1 MNKVLIFGHKK
12 PDTDSVVA
20 AISLSY
26 LKNKLGINCEP
37 RVLGEINSETKFILD
52 YFNIKQPKY
61 LNDVKLQVKDVNY
74 LKGNLVDEKESVY
87 NCFNYMTDKKIS
99 TLPIVDK
106 YGKYYGA
113 VSMKDIARDSV
124 NGDWENLHTSFQNI
138 IETLKGNAIAKFDE
152 EIDGNILIAS
162 YRSTT
167 FIEHV
172 DLTPE
177 TILIVGDRHSI
188 IEYAIEKN
196 VKMIILTGNSQI
208 KEEHLKLAKE
218 KKINI
223 ISTKYN
229 TFNVARKI
237 GLCNYITKIDIDK
250 NVTYVEENE
259 ELNDF
264 IDLANRT
271 KYSNYPVINKDGK
284 CLGIIRLADTSEKNR
299 KKVILVDHNE
309 TEQSVDG
316 LQDANIMEIIDH
328 HKIGTL
334 GTTMPINFRN
344 MPVGSTNTIIYNLYK
359 ENNVEIP
366 KDIAGIMMSAI
377 ISDTLLFKSP
387 TTTELDIDVVKRLSE
402 IAQVDYKKFA
412 MDMFKAGSMIK
423 NKSPEEIL
431 YADFKNF
438 TIENHRI
445 GIGQLSTVSPDDVLN
460 RKQDYIDLLNRI
472 EKDNNY
478 DLITLFVTDI
488 INDCSY
494 CFFNNKGQSILENS
508 FDIEFYQ
515 GIKMKGI
522 LSRKKQIIPA
532 IMNTLDKKN

>member
-26 LKNKLGINCEP
+26 LKNKLGMSCEP

-52 YFNIKQPKY
+52 YFNIKHPKY
-61 LNDVKLQVKDVNY
+61 LNDVKLEVKDVNY
-74 LKGNLVDEKESVY
+74 LKNNFVSEYESVY
-87 NCFNYMTDKKIS
+87 KCFNYMTDKKIS
-99 TLPIVDK
+99 TLPIIDNN
-106 YGKYYGA
+106 GKYCGA
-113 VSMKDIARDSV
+113 VSMKDIAKDSV
-124 NGDWENLHTSFQNI
+124 NGDWEILNTSYKNI
-138 IETLKGNAIAKFDE
+138 IDTLNGKEIAKYDE
-152 EIDGNILIAS
+152 KITGNILIAS

-167 FIEHV
+167 FIENV
-172 DLTPE
+172 DLKPD

-196 VKMIILTGNSQI
+196 VKMIILTGGSQI
-208 KEEHLKLAKE
+208 KEEHLKIAKE
-218 KKINI
+218 KHINI
-223 ISTKYN
+223 ISTNYN

-250 NVTYVEENE
+250 NVTYVNE
-259 ELNDF
+259 TTDLNDF

-271 KYSNYPVINKDGK
+271 KYSNFPVINKDGK
-284 CLGIIRLADTSEKNR
+284 CLGIIRLADTAERN
-299 KKVILVDHNE
+299 KKQVILVDHNE
-309 TEQSVDG
+309 AEQSVDG
-316 LQDANIMEIIDH
+316 LHDANIVEIIDH

-344 MPVGSTNTIIYNLYK
+344 MPVGSTNTIIYNLFK

-366 KDIAGIMMSAI
+366 SDIAGIMMSAI

-387 TTTELDIDVVKRLSE
+387 TTTEIDKDIVRRLSE
-402 IAQVDYKKFA
+402 IAQLDYKKFA

-438 TIENHRI
+438 NIDGARI
-445 GIGQLSTVSPDDVLN
+445 GIGQLSTVSPDDVIN

-472 EKDNNY
+472 GKENDYK
-478 DLITLFVTDI
+478 LIALFVTDI
-488 INDCSY
+488 INNCSY
-494 CFFNNKGQSILENS
+494 CFFNDKGKLILENS
-508 FDIEFYQ
+508 FDKDFYQ
-515 GIKMKGI
+515 GIKMDGI

-532 IMNTLDKKN
+532 IMNTLEKK

>member
-26 LKNKLGINCEP
+26 LKNKLGMSCEP

-52 YFNIKQPKY
+52 YFNIKHPKY
-61 LNDVKLQVKDVNY
+61 LNDVKLEVKDVNY
-74 LKGNLVDEKESVY
+74 LKNNFVSEYESVY
-87 NCFNYMTDKKIS
+87 KCFNYMTGKKIS
-99 TLPIVDK
+99 TLPIIDNN
-106 YGKYYGA
+106 GKYCGA
-113 VSMKDIARDSV
+113 VSMKDIAKDSV
-124 NGDWENLHTSFQNI
+124 NGNWEILNTSYKNI
-138 IETLKGNAIAKFDE
+138 IDTLNGKEIAKYDE
-152 EIDGNILIAS
+152 EITGNILIAS

-167 FIEHV
+167 FIENV
-172 DLTPE
+172 DLTPD

-196 VKMIILTGNSQI
+196 VKMIILTGGSQI
-208 KEEHLKLAKE
+208 KEEHLKIAKE
-218 KKINI
+218 KHINI
-223 ISTKYN
+223 ISTNYN

-250 NVTYVEENE
+250 NVTYVNE
-259 ELNDF
+259 TTDLNDF

-271 KYSNYPVINKDGK
+271 KYSNFPVINKDGK
-284 CLGIIRLADTSEKNR
+284 CLGIIRLADTAEKN
-299 KKVILVDHNE
+299 KKQVILVDHNE
-309 TEQSVDG
+309 AEQSVDG
-316 LQDANIMEIIDH
+316 LHDANIVEIIDH

-344 MPVGSTNTIIYNLYK
+344 MPVGSTNTIIYNLFK

-366 KDIAGIMMSAI
+366 SDIAGIMMSAI

-387 TTTELDIDVVKRLSE
+387 TTTEIDKDIVRRLSE
-402 IAQVDYKKFA
+402 IAQLDYKKFA

-438 TIENHRI
+438 NIDGARI
-445 GIGQLSTVSPDDVLN
+445 GIGQLSTVSPDDVIN

-472 EKDNNY
+472 GKENDYK
-478 DLITLFVTDI
+478 LIALFVTDI
-488 INDCSY
+488 INNCSY
-494 CFFNNKGQSILENS
+494 CFFNDKGKLILENS
-508 FDIEFYQ
+508 FDKDFYQ
-515 GIKMKGI
+515 GIKMDGI

-532 IMNTLDKKN
+532 IMNTLEKK

>member
-26 LKNKLGINCEP
+26 LKNKLGMSCEP

-52 YFNIKQPKY
+52 YFNIKHPKY
-61 LNDVKLQVKDVNY
+61 LNDVKLEVKDVNY
-74 LKGNLVDEKESVY
+74 LKNNFVSEYESVY
-87 NCFNYMTDKKIS
+87 KCFNYMTDKKIS
-99 TLPIVDK
+99 TLPIIDNN
-106 YGKYYGA
+106 GKYCGA
-113 VSMKDIARDSV
+113 VSMKDIAKDSV
-124 NGDWENLHTSFQNI
+124 NGDWEILNTSYKNI
-138 IETLKGNAIAKFDE
+138 IDTLNGKEIAKYDE
-152 EIDGNILIAS
+152 KITGNILIAS

-167 FIEHV
+167 FIENV
-172 DLTPE
+172 DLTPD

-196 VKMIILTGNSQI
+196 VKMIILTGGSQI
-208 KEEHLKLAKE
+208 KEEHLKIAKE
-218 KKINI
+218 KHINI
-223 ISTKYN
+223 ISTNYN

-250 NVTYVEENE
+250 NVTYVNE
-259 ELNDF
+259 TTDLNDF

-271 KYSNYPVINKDGK
+271 KYSNFPVINKDGK
-284 CLGIIRLADTSEKNR
+284 CLGIIRLADTAERN
-299 KKVILVDHNE
+299 KKQVILVDHNE
-309 TEQSVDG
+309 AEQSVDG
-316 LQDANIMEIIDH
+316 LHDANIVEIIDH

-344 MPVGSTNTIIYNLYK
+344 MPVGSTNTIIYNLFK

-366 KDIAGIMMSAI
+366 SDIAGIMMSAI

-387 TTTELDIDVVKRLSE
+387 TTTEIDKDIVRRLSE
-402 IAQVDYKKFA
+402 IAQLDYKKFA

-438 TIENHRI
+438 NIDGARI
-445 GIGQLSTVSPDDVLN
+445 GIGQLSTVSPDDVIN

-472 EKDNNY
+472 GKENDYK
-478 DLITLFVTDI
+478 LIALFVTDI
-488 INDCSY
+488 INNCSY
-494 CFFNNKGQSILENS
+494 CFFNDKGKLILENS
-508 FDIEFYQ
+508 FDKDFYQ
-515 GIKMKGI
+515 GIKMDGI

-532 IMNTLDKKN
+532 IMNTLEKK

>member
-26 LKNKLGINCEP
+26 LKNKLGMSCEP

-52 YFNIKQPKY
+52 YFNIKHPKY
-61 LNDVKLQVKDVNY
+61 LNDVKLEVKDVNY
-74 LKGNLVDEKESVY
+74 LKNNFVSEYESVY
-87 NCFNYMTDKKIS
+87 KCFNYMTDKKIS
-99 TLPIVDK
+99 TLPIIDNN
-106 YGKYYGA
+106 GKYCGA
-113 VSMKDIARDSV
+113 VSMKDIAKDSV
-124 NGDWENLHTSFQNI
+124 NGDWEILNTSYKNI
-138 IETLKGNAIAKFDE
+138 IDTLNGKEIAKYDE
-152 EIDGNILIAS
+152 EITGNILIAS

-167 FIEHV
+167 FIENV
-172 DLTPE
+172 DLTPD

-196 VKMIILTGNSQI
+196 VKMIILTGGSQI
-208 KEEHLKLAKE
+208 KEEHLKIAKE
-218 KKINI
+218 KHINI
-223 ISTKYN
+223 ISTNYN

-250 NVTYVEENE
+250 NVTYVNE
-259 ELNDF
+259 TTDLNDF

-271 KYSNYPVINKDGK
+271 KYSNFPVINKDGK
-284 CLGIIRLADTSEKNR
+284 CLGIIRLADTAERN
-299 KKVILVDHNE
+299 KKQVILVDHNE
-309 TEQSVDG
+309 AEQSVDG
-316 LQDANIMEIIDH
+316 LHDANIVEIIDH

-344 MPVGSTNTIIYNLYK
+344 MPVGSTNTIIYNLFK

-366 KDIAGIMMSAI
+366 SDIAGIMMSAI

-387 TTTELDIDVVKRLSE
+387 TTTDIDKDIVRRLSE
-402 IAQVDYKKFA
+402 IAQLDYKKFA

-438 TIENHRI
+438 NIDGARI
-445 GIGQLSTVSPDDVLN
+445 GIGQLSTVSPDDVIN

-472 EKDNNY
+472 GKENDYK
-478 DLITLFVTDI
+478 LIALFVTDI
-488 INDCSY
+488 INNCSY
-494 CFFNNKGQSILENS
+494 CFFNDKGKLVLENS
-508 FDIEFYQ
+508 FDKDFYQ
-515 GIKMKGI
+515 GIKMDGI

-532 IMNTLDKKN
+532 IMNTLEKK

>member
-26 LKNKLGINCEP
+26 LKNKLGMNCEP

-52 YFNIKQPKY
+52 YFNIKHPKY
-61 LNDVKLQVKDVNY
+61 LNDVKLEVKDVNY
-74 LKGNLVDEKESVY
+74 LKNNFVSEYESVY
-87 NCFNYMTDKKIS
+87 KCFNYMTDKKIS
-99 TLPIVDK
+99 TLPIIDNN
-106 YGKYYGA
+106 GKYCGA
-113 VSMKDIARDSV
+113 VSMKDIAKDSV
-124 NGDWENLHTSFQNI
+124 NGNWEILNTSYKNI
-138 IETLKGNAIAKFDE
+138 IDTLNGKEIAKYDE
-152 EIDGNILIAS
+152 EITGNILIAS

-167 FIEHV
+167 FIENV
-172 DLTPE
+172 DLTPD

-196 VKMIILTGNSQI
+196 VKMIILTGGSQI
-208 KEEHLKLAKE
+208 KEEHLKIAKE
-218 KKINI
+218 KRINI
-223 ISTKYN
+223 ISTNYN

-250 NVTYVEENE
+250 NVTYVNE
-259 ELNDF
+259 TTDLNDF

-271 KYSNYPVINKDGK
+271 KYSNFPVLNKDGK
-284 CLGIIRLADTSEKNR
+284 CLGIIRLADTAERN
-299 KKVILVDHNE
+299 KKQVILVDHNE
-309 TEQSVDG
+309 AEQSVDG
-316 LQDANIMEIIDH
+316 LHDANIVEIIDH

-344 MPVGSTNTIIYNLYK
+344 MPVGSTNTIIYNLFK

-366 KDIAGIMMSAI
+366 SDIAGIMMSAI

-387 TTTELDIDVVKRLSE
+387 TTTEIDKDIVRRLSE
-402 IAQVDYKKFA
+402 IAQLDYKKFA

-438 TIENHRI
+438 NIDGARI
-445 GIGQLSTVSPDDVLN
+445 GIGQLSTVSPDDVIN

-472 EKDNNY
+472 GKENDYK
-478 DLITLFVTDI
+478 LIALFVTDI
-488 INDCSY
+488 INNCSY
-494 CFFNNKGQSILENS
+494 CFFNDKGKLILENS
-508 FDIEFYQ
+508 FDKDFYQ
-515 GIKMKGI
+515 GIKMDGI

-532 IMNTLDKKN
+532 IMNTLEKK

>member
-26 LKNKLGINCEP
+26 LKNKLGMSCEP

-52 YFNIKQPKY
+52 YFNIKHPKY
-61 LNDVKLQVKDVNY
+61 LNDVKLEVKDVNY
-74 LKGNLVDEKESVY
+74 LKNNFVSEYESVY
-87 NCFNYMTDKKIS
+87 KCFNYMTDKKIS
-99 TLPIVDK
+99 TLPIIDNN
-106 YGKYYGA
+106 GKYCGA
-113 VSMKDIARDSV
+113 VSMKDIAKDSV
-124 NGDWENLHTSFQNI
+124 NGDWEILNTSYKNI
-138 IETLKGNAIAKFDE
+138 IDTLNGKEIAKYDE
-152 EIDGNILIAS
+152 EITGNILIAS

-167 FIEHV
+167 FIENV
-172 DLTPE
+172 DLTPD

-196 VKMIILTGNSQI
+196 VKMIILTGGSQI
-208 KEEHLKLAKE
+208 KEEHLKIAKE
-218 KKINI
+218 KHINI
-223 ISTKYN
+223 ISTNYN

-250 NVTYVEENE
+250 NVTYVNE
-259 ELNDF
+259 TTDLNDF

-271 KYSNYPVINKDGK
+271 KYSNFPVINKDGK
-284 CLGIIRLADTSEKNR
+284 CLGIIRLADTAERN
-299 KKVILVDHNE
+299 KKQVILVDHNE
-309 TEQSVDG
+309 AEQSVDG
-316 LQDANIMEIIDH
+316 LHDANIVEIIDH

-344 MPVGSTNTIIYNLYK
+344 MPVGSTNTIIYNLFK

-366 KDIAGIMMSAI
+366 SDIAGIMMSAI

-387 TTTELDIDVVKRLSE
+387 TTTEIDKDIVRRLSE
-402 IAQVDYKKFA
+402 IAQLDYKKFA

-438 TIENHRI
+438 NIDGARI
-445 GIGQLSTVSPDDVLN
+445 GIGQLSTVSPDDVIN

-472 EKDNNY
+472 GKENDYK
-478 DLITLFVTDI
+478 LIALFVTDI
-488 INDCSY
+488 INNCSY
-494 CFFNNKGQSILENS
+494 CFFNDKGKFILENS
-508 FDIEFYQ
+508 FDKDFYQ
-515 GIKMKGI
+515 GIKMDGI

-532 IMNTLDKKN
+532 IMNTLEKK

>member
-26 LKNKLGINCEP
+26 LKNKLGMSCEP

-52 YFNIKQPKY
+52 YFNIKHPKY
-61 LNDVKLQVKDVNY
+61 LNDVKLEVKDVNY
-74 LKGNLVDEKESVY
+74 LKNNFVSEYESVY
-87 NCFNYMTDKKIS
+87 KCFNYMTDKKIS
-99 TLPIVDK
+99 TLPIIDNN
-106 YGKYYGA
+106 GKYCGA
-113 VSMKDIARDSV
+113 VSMKDIAKDSV
-124 NGDWENLHTSFQNI
+124 NGDWEILNTSYKNI
-138 IETLKGNAIAKFDE
+138 IDTLNGKEIAKYDE
-152 EIDGNILIAS
+152 EITGNILIAS

-167 FIEHV
+167 FIENV
-172 DLTPE
+172 DLTPD

-196 VKMIILTGNSQI
+196 VKMIILTGGSQI
-208 KEEHLKLAKE
+208 KEEHLKIAKE
-218 KKINI
+218 KHINI
-223 ISTKYN
+223 ISTNYN

-250 NVTYVEENE
+250 NVTYVNE
-259 ELNDF
+259 TTDLNDF

-271 KYSNYPVINKDGK
+271 KYSNFPVINKDGK
-284 CLGIIRLADTSEKNR
+284 CLGIIRLADTAEKN
-299 KKVILVDHNE
+299 KKQVILVDHNE
-309 TEQSVDG
+309 AEQSVDG
-316 LQDANIMEIIDH
+316 LHDANIVEIIDH

-344 MPVGSTNTIIYNLYK
+344 MPVGSTNTIIYNLFK

-366 KDIAGIMMSAI
+366 SDIAGIMMSAI

-387 TTTELDIDVVKRLSE
+387 TTTEIDKDIVRRLSE
-402 IAQVDYKKFA
+402 IAQLDYKKFA

-438 TIENHRI
+438 NIDGARI
-445 GIGQLSTVSPDDVLN
+445 GIGQLSTVSPDDVIN

-472 EKDNNY
+472 GKENDYK
-478 DLITLFVTDI
+478 LIALFVTDI
-488 INDCSY
+488 INNCSY
-494 CFFNNKGQSILENS
+494 CFFNDKGKLILENS
-508 FDIEFYQ
+508 FDKDFYQ
-515 GIKMKGI
+515 GIKMDGI

-532 IMNTLDKKN
+532 IMNTLEKK

>member
-26 LKNKLGINCEP
+26 LKNKLGMNCEP

-52 YFNIKQPKY
+52 YFNIKHPKY
-61 LNDVKLQVKDVNY
+61 LNDVKLEVKDVNY
-74 LKGNLVDEKESVY
+74 LKNNFVSEYESVY
-87 NCFNYMTDKKIS
+87 KCFNYMTDKKIS
-99 TLPIVDK
+99 TLPIIDNN
-106 YGKYYGA
+106 GKYCGA
-113 VSMKDIARDSV
+113 VSMKDIAKDSV
-124 NGDWENLHTSFQNI
+124 NGNWEILNTSYKNI
-138 IETLKGNAIAKFDE
+138 IDTLNGKEIAKYDK
-152 EIDGNILIAS
+152 EITGNILIAS

-167 FIEHV
+167 FIENV
-172 DLTPE
+172 DLTPD

-196 VKMIILTGNSQI
+196 VKMIILTGGSQI
-208 KEEHLKLAKE
+208 KEEHLKIAKE
-218 KKINI
+218 KHINI
-223 ISTKYN
+223 ISTNYN

-250 NVTYVEENE
+250 NVTYVNE
-259 ELNDF
+259 TTDLNDF

-271 KYSNYPVINKDGK
+271 KYSNFPVINKDGK
-284 CLGIIRLADTSEKNR
+284 CLGIIRLADTAERN
-299 KKVILVDHNE
+299 KKQVILVDHNE
-309 TEQSVDG
+309 AEQSVDG
-316 LQDANIMEIIDH
+316 LHDANIVEIIDH

-344 MPVGSTNTIIYNLYK
+344 MPVGSTNTIIYNLFK

-366 KDIAGIMMSAI
+366 SDIAGIMMSAI

-387 TTTELDIDVVKRLSE
+387 TTTEIDKDIVRRLSE
-402 IAQVDYKKFA
+402 IAQLDYKKFA

-438 TIENHRI
+438 NIDGARI
-445 GIGQLSTVSPDDVLN
+445 GIGQLSTVSPDDVIN

-472 EKDNNY
+472 GKENDYK
-478 DLITLFVTDI
+478 LIALFVTDI
-488 INDCSY
+488 IHNCSY
-494 CFFNNKGQSILENS
+494 CFFNDKGKIILENS
-508 FDIEFYQ
+508 FDKDFYQ
-515 GIKMKGI
+515 GIKMDGI

-532 IMNTLDKKN
+532 IMNTLEKK

>member
-26 LKNKLGINCEP
+26 LKNKLGMSCEP

-52 YFNIKQPKY
+52 YFNIKHPKY
-61 LNDVKLQVKDVNY
+61 LNDVKLEVKDVNY
-74 LKGNLVDEKESVY
+74 LKNNFVSEYESVY
-87 NCFNYMTDKKIS
+87 KCFNYMTDKKIS
-99 TLPIVDK
+99 TLPIIDDN
-106 YGKYYGA
+106 GKYCGA
-113 VSMKDIARDSV
+113 VSMKDIAKDSV
-124 NGDWENLHTSFQNI
+124 NGDWEILNTSYKNI
-138 IETLKGNAIAKFDE
+138 IDTLNGKEIAKYDE
-152 EIDGNILIAS
+152 EITGNILIAS

-167 FIEHV
+167 FIENV
-172 DLTPE
+172 DLTPD

-196 VKMIILTGNSQI
+196 VKMIILTGGSQI
-208 KEEHLKLAKE
+208 KEEHLKIAKE
-218 KKINI
+218 KHINI
-223 ISTKYN
+223 ISTNYN

-250 NVTYVEENE
+250 NVTYVNE
-259 ELNDF
+259 TTDLNDF

-271 KYSNYPVINKDGK
+271 KYSNFPVINKDGK
-284 CLGIIRLADTSEKNR
+284 CLGIIRLADTAERN
-299 KKVILVDHNE
+299 KKQVILVDHNE
-309 TEQSVDG
+309 AEQSVDG
-316 LQDANIMEIIDH
+316 LHDANIVEIIDH

-344 MPVGSTNTIIYNLYK
+344 MPVGSTNTIIYNLFK

-366 KDIAGIMMSAI
+366 SDIAGIMMSAI

-387 TTTELDIDVVKRLSE
+387 TTTEIDKDIVRRLSE
-402 IAQVDYKKFA
+402 IAQLDYKKFA

-438 TIENHRI
+438 NIDGARI
-445 GIGQLSTVSPDDVLN
+445 GIGQLSTVSPDDVIN

-472 EKDNNY
+472 GKENDYK
-478 DLITLFVTDI
+478 LIALFVTDI
-488 INDCSY
+488 INNCSY
-494 CFFNNKGQSILENS
+494 CFFNDKGKLVLENS
-508 FDIEFYQ
+508 FDKDFYQ
-515 GIKMKGI
+515 GIKMDGI

-532 IMNTLDKKN
+532 IMNTLEKK

>member
-26 LKNKLGINCEP
+26 LKNKLGMNCEP

-52 YFNIKQPKY
+52 YFNIKHPKY
-61 LNDVKLQVKDVNY
+61 LNDVKLEVKDVNY
-74 LKGNLVDEKESVY
+74 LKNNFVSEYESVY
-87 NCFNYMTDKKIS
+87 KCFNYMTDKKIS
-99 TLPIVDK
+99 TLPIIDNN
-106 YGKYYGA
+106 GKYCGA
-113 VSMKDIARDSV
+113 VSMKDIAKDSV
-124 NGDWENLHTSFQNI
+124 NGDWEILNTSYKNI
-138 IETLKGNAIAKFDE
+138 IDTLNGREIAKYDE
-152 EIDGNILIAS
+152 EITGNILIAS
-162 YRSTT
+162 YRITT
-167 FIEHV
+167 FIENV
-172 DLTPE
+172 DLTPD

-196 VKMIILTGNSQI
+196 VKMIILTGGSQI
-208 KEEHLKLAKE
+208 KEEHLKIAKE
-218 KKINI
+218 KRINI
-223 ISTKYN
+223 ISTNYN

-250 NVTYVEENE
+250 NVTYVNE
-259 ELNDF
+259 TTDLNDF

-271 KYSNYPVINKDGK
+271 KYSNFPVINKDGK
-284 CLGIIRLADTSEKNR
+284 CLGIIRLADTAERN
-299 KKVILVDHNE
+299 KKQVILVDHNE
-309 TEQSVDG
+309 AEQSVDG
-316 LQDANIMEIIDH
+316 LHDANIVEIIDH

-344 MPVGSTNTIIYNLYK
+344 MPVGSTNTIIYNLFK

-366 KDIAGIMMSAI
+366 SDIAGIMMSAI

-387 TTTELDIDVVKRLSE
+387 TTTEIDKDIVRRLSE
-402 IAQVDYKKFA
+402 IAQLDYKKFA

-438 TIENHRI
+438 NIDGARI
-445 GIGQLSTVSPDDVLN
+445 GIGQLSTVSPDDVIN

-472 EKDNNY
+472 GKENDYK
-478 DLITLFVTDI
+478 LIALFVTDI
-488 INDCSY
+488 INNCSY
-494 CFFNNKGQSILENS
+494 CFFNDKGKLILENS
-508 FDIEFYQ
+508 FDKDFYQ
-515 GIKMKGI
+515 GIKMDGI

-532 IMNTLDKKN
+532 IMNTLEKK

>member
-26 LKNKLGINCEP
+26 LKNKLGMNCEP

-52 YFNIKQPKY
+52 YFNIKHPKY
-61 LNDVKLQVKDVNY
+61 LNDVKLEVKDVNY
-74 LKGNLVDEKESVY
+74 LKNNFVSEYESVY
-87 NCFNYMTDKKIS
+87 KCFNYMTDKKIS
-99 TLPIVDK
+99 TLPIIDNN
-106 YGKYYGA
+106 GKYCGA
-113 VSMKDIARDSV
+113 VSMKDIAKDSV
-124 NGDWENLHTSFQNI
+124 NGNWEILNTSYKNI
-138 IETLKGNAIAKFDE
+138 IDTLNGKEIAKYDE
-152 EIDGNILIAS
+152 EITGNILIAS

-167 FIEHV
+167 FIENV
-172 DLTPE
+172 DLTPD

-196 VKMIILTGNSQI
+196 VKMIILTGGSQI
-208 KEEHLKLAKE
+208 KEEHLKIAKE
-218 KKINI
+218 KRINI
-223 ISTKYN
+223 ISTNYN

-250 NVTYVEENE
+250 NVTYVNE
-259 ELNDF
+259 TTDLNDF

-271 KYSNYPVINKDGK
+271 KYSNFPVINKDGK
-284 CLGIIRLADTSEKNR
+284 CLGIIRLADTAERN
-299 KKVILVDHNE
+299 KKQVILVDHNE
-309 TEQSVDG
+309 AEQSVDG
-316 LQDANIMEIIDH
+316 LHDANIVEIIDH

-344 MPVGSTNTIIYNLYK
+344 MPVGSTNTIIYNLFK

-366 KDIAGIMMSAI
+366 SDIAGIMMSAI

-387 TTTELDIDVVKRLSE
+387 TTTEIDKDIVRRLSE
-402 IAQVDYKKFA
+402 IAQLDYKKFA

-438 TIENHRI
+438 NIDGARI
-445 GIGQLSTVSPDDVLN
+445 GIGQLSTVSPDDVIN

-472 EKDNNY
+472 GKENDYK
-478 DLITLFVTDI
+478 LIALFVTDI
-488 INDCSY
+488 INNCSY
-494 CFFNNKGQSILENS
+494 CFFNDKGKLILENS
-508 FDIEFYQ
+508 FDKDFYQ
-515 GIKMKGI
+515 GIKMDGI

-532 IMNTLDKKN
+532 IMNTLEKK

>member
-26 LKNKLGINCEP
+26 LKNKLGMNCEP

-52 YFNIKQPKY
+52 YFNIKHPKY
-61 LNDVKLQVKDVNY
+61 LNDVKLEVKDVNY
-74 LKGNLVDEKESVY
+74 LKNNFVSEYESVY
-87 NCFNYMTDKKIS
+87 KCFNYMTDKKIS
-99 TLPIVDK
+99 TLPIIDNN
-106 YGKYYGA
+106 GKYCGA
-113 VSMKDIARDSV
+113 VSMKDIAKDSV
-124 NGDWENLHTSFQNI
+124 NGNWEILNTSYKNI
-138 IETLKGNAIAKFDE
+138 IDTLNGKEIAKYDE
-152 EIDGNILIAS
+152 EITGNILIAS

-167 FIEHV
+167 FIENV
-172 DLTPE
+172 DLTPD

-196 VKMIILTGNSQI
+196 VKMIILTGGSQI
-208 KEEHLKLAKE
+208 KEEHLKIAKE
-218 KKINI
+218 KRINI
-223 ISTKYN
+223 ISTNYN

-250 NVTYVEENE
+250 NVTYVNE
-259 ELNDF
+259 TTDLNDF

-271 KYSNYPVINKDGK
+271 KYSNFPVLNKDGK
-284 CLGIIRLADTSEKNR
+284 CLGIIRLADTAERN
-299 KKVILVDHNE
+299 KKQVILVDHNE
-309 TEQSVDG
+309 AEQSVDG
-316 LQDANIMEIIDH
+316 LHDANIVEIIDH

-344 MPVGSTNTIIYNLYK
+344 MPVGSTNTIIYNLFK

-366 KDIAGIMMSAI
+366 SDIAGIMMSAI

-387 TTTELDIDVVKRLSE
+387 TTTEIDKDIVRRLSE
-402 IAQVDYKKFA
+402 IAQLDYTKFA

-438 TIENHRI
+438 NIDGARI
-445 GIGQLSTVSPDDVLN
+445 GIGQLSTVSPDDVIN

-472 EKDNNY
+472 GKENDYK
-478 DLITLFVTDI
+478 LIALFVTDI
-488 INDCSY
+488 INNCSY
-494 CFFNNKGQSILENS
+494 CFFNDKGKLILENS
-508 FDIEFYQ
+508 FDKDFYQ
-515 GIKMKGI
+515 GIKMDGI

-532 IMNTLDKKN
+532 IMNTLEKK

>member
-26 LKNKLGINCEP
+26 LKNKLGMSCEP

-52 YFNIKQPKY
+52 YFNIKHPKY
-61 LNDVKLQVKDVNY
+61 LNDVKLEVKDVNY
-74 LKGNLVDEKESVY
+74 LKNNFVSEYESVY
-87 NCFNYMTDKKIS
+87 KCFNYMTDKKIS
-99 TLPIVDK
+99 TLPIIDNN
-106 YGKYYGA
+106 GKYCGA
-113 VSMKDIARDSV
+113 VSMKDIAKDSV
-124 NGDWENLHTSFQNI
+124 NGDWEILNTSYKNI
-138 IETLKGNAIAKFDE
+138 IDTLNGREIAKYDE
-152 EIDGNILIAS
+152 EITGNILIAS

-167 FIEHV
+167 FIENV
-172 DLTPE
+172 DLTPD

-196 VKMIILTGNSQI
+196 VKMIILTGGSQI
-208 KEEHLKLAKE
+208 KEEHLKIAKE
-218 KKINI
+218 KRINI
-223 ISTKYN
+223 ISTNYN

-250 NVTYVEENE
+250 NVTYVNE
-259 ELNDF
+259 TTDLNDF

-271 KYSNYPVINKDGK
+271 KYSNFPVINKDGK
-284 CLGIIRLADTSEKNR
+284 CLGIIRLADTAERN
-299 KKVILVDHNE
+299 KKQVILVDHNE
-309 TEQSVDG
+309 AEQSVDG
-316 LQDANIMEIIDH
+316 LHDANIVEIIDH

-344 MPVGSTNTIIYNLYK
+344 MPVGSTNTIIYNLFK

-366 KDIAGIMMSAI
+366 SDIAGIMMSAI

-387 TTTELDIDVVKRLSE
+387 TTTEIDKDIVRRLSE
-402 IAQVDYKKFA
+402 IAQLDYKKFA

-438 TIENHRI
+438 NIDGARI
-445 GIGQLSTVSPDDVLN
+445 GIGQLSTVSPDDVIN

-472 EKDNNY
+472 GKENDYK
-478 DLITLFVTDI
+478 LIALFVTDI
-488 INDCSY
+488 INNCSY
-494 CFFNNKGQSILENS
+494 CFFNDKGKLILENS
-508 FDIEFYQ
+508 FDKDFYQ
-515 GIKMKGI
+515 GIKMDGI

-532 IMNTLDKKN
+532 IMNTLEKK

>member
-26 LKNKLGINCEP
+26 LKNKLGMNCEP

-52 YFNIKQPKY
+52 YFNIKHPKY
-61 LNDVKLQVKDVNY
+61 LNDVKLEVKDVNY
-74 LKGNLVDEKESVY
+74 LKNNFVSEYESVY
-87 NCFNYMTDKKIS
+87 KCFNYMTDKKIS
-99 TLPIVDK
+99 TLPIIDNN
-106 YGKYYGA
+106 GKYCGA
-113 VSMKDIARDSV
+113 VSMKDIAKDSV
-124 NGDWENLHTSFQNI
+124 NGNWEILNTSYKNI
-138 IETLKGNAIAKFDE
+138 IDTLNGKEIAKYDE
-152 EIDGNILIAS
+152 EITGNILIAS

-167 FIEHV
+167 FIENV
-172 DLTPE
+172 DLTPD

-196 VKMIILTGNSQI
+196 VKMIILTGGSQI
-208 KEEHLKLAKE
+208 KEEHLKIAKE
-218 KKINI
+218 KHINI
-223 ISTKYN
+223 ISTNYN

-250 NVTYVEENE
+250 NVTYVNE
-259 ELNDF
+259 TTDLNDF

-271 KYSNYPVINKDGK
+271 KYSNFPVINKDGK
-284 CLGIIRLADTSEKNR
+284 CLGIIRLADTAERN
-299 KKVILVDHNE
+299 KKQVILVDHNE
-309 TEQSVDG
+309 AEQSVDG
-316 LQDANIMEIIDH
+316 LHDANIVEIIDH

-344 MPVGSTNTIIYNLYK
+344 MPVGSTNTIIYNLFK

-366 KDIAGIMMSAI
+366 SDIAGIMMSAI

-387 TTTELDIDVVKRLSE
+387 TTTEIDKDIVRRLSE
-402 IAQVDYKKFA
+402 IAQLDYKKFA

-438 TIENHRI
+438 NIDGARI
-445 GIGQLSTVSPDDVLN
+445 GIGQLSTVSPDDVIN

-472 EKDNNY
+472 GKENDYK
-478 DLITLFVTDI
+478 LIALFVTDI
-488 INDCSY
+488 INNCSY
-494 CFFNNKGQSILENS
+494 CFFNDKGKLVLENS
-508 FDIEFYQ
+508 FDKDFYQ
-515 GIKMKGI
+515 GIKMDGI

-532 IMNTLDKKN
+532 IMNTLEKK

>member
-26 LKNKLGINCEP
+26 LKNKLGMNCEP

-52 YFNIKQPKY
+52 YFNIKHPKY
-61 LNDVKLQVKDVNY
+61 LNDVKLEVKDVNY
-74 LKGNLVDEKESVY
+74 LKNNFVSEYESVY
-87 NCFNYMTDKKIS
+87 KCFNYMTDKKIS
-99 TLPIVDK
+99 TLPIIDNN
-106 YGKYYGA
+106 GKYCGA
-113 VSMKDIARDSV
+113 VSMKDIAKDSV
-124 NGDWENLHTSFQNI
+124 NGNWEILNTSYKNI
-138 IETLKGNAIAKFDE
+138 IDTLNGKEIAKYDE
-152 EIDGNILIAS
+152 EITGNILIAS

-167 FIEHV
+167 FIENV
-172 DLTPE
+172 DLAPD

-196 VKMIILTGNSQI
+196 VKMIILTGGSQI
-208 KEEHLKLAKE
+208 KEEHLKIAKE
-218 KKINI
+218 KHINI
-223 ISTKYN
+223 ISTNYN

-250 NVTYVEENE
+250 NVTYVNE
-259 ELNDF
+259 TTDLNDF

-271 KYSNYPVINKDGK
+271 KYSNFPVINKDGK
-284 CLGIIRLADTSEKNR
+284 CLGIIRLADTAERN
-299 KKVILVDHNE
+299 KKQVILVDHNE
-309 TEQSVDG
+309 AEQSVDG
-316 LQDANIMEIIDH
+316 LHDANIVEIIDH

-344 MPVGSTNTIIYNLYK
+344 MPVGSTNTIIYNLFK

-366 KDIAGIMMSAI
+366 SDIAGIMMSAI

-387 TTTELDIDVVKRLSE
+387 TTTEIDKDIVRRLSE
-402 IAQVDYKKFA
+402 IAQLDYKKFA

-438 TIENHRI
+438 NIDGARI
-445 GIGQLSTVSPDDVLN
+445 GIGQLSTVSPDDVIN

-472 EKDNNY
+472 GKENDYK
-478 DLITLFVTDI
+478 LIALFVTDI
-488 INDCSY
+488 INNCSY
-494 CFFNNKGQSILENS
+494 CFFNDKGKLILENS
-508 FDIEFYQ
+508 FDKDFYQ
-515 GIKMKGI
+515 GIKMDRI

-532 IMNTLDKKN
+532 IMNTLEKK

>member
-26 LKNKLGINCEP
+26 LKNKLGMNCEP

-52 YFNIKQPKY
+52 YFNIKHPKY
-61 LNDVKLQVKDVNY
+61 LNDVKLEVKDVNY
-74 LKGNLVDEKESVY
+74 LKNNFVSEYESVY
-87 NCFNYMTDKKIS
+87 KCFNYMTDKKIS
-99 TLPIVDK
+99 TLPIIDNN
-106 YGKYYGA
+106 GKYCGA
-113 VSMKDIARDSV
+113 VSMKDIAKDSV
-124 NGDWENLHTSFQNI
+124 NGDWEILNTSYKNI
-138 IETLKGNAIAKFDE
+138 IDTLNGREIAKYDE
-152 EIDGNILIAS
+152 EITGNILIAS

-167 FIEHV
+167 FIENV
-172 DLTPE
+172 DLTPD

-196 VKMIILTGNSQI
+196 VKMIILTGGSQI
-208 KEEHLKLAKE
+208 KEEHLKIAKE
-218 KKINI
+218 KRINI
-223 ISTKYN
+223 ISTNYN

-250 NVTYVEENE
+250 NVTYVNE
-259 ELNDF
+259 TTDLNDF

-271 KYSNYPVINKDGK
+271 KYSNFPVINKDGK
-284 CLGIIRLADTSEKNR
+284 CLGIIRLADTAERN
-299 KKVILVDHNE
+299 KKQVILVDHNE
-309 TEQSVDG
+309 AEQSVDG
-316 LQDANIMEIIDH
+316 LHDANIVEIIDH

-344 MPVGSTNTIIYNLYK
+344 MPVGSTNTIIYNLFK

-366 KDIAGIMMSAI
+366 SDIAGIMMSAI

-387 TTTELDIDVVKRLSE
+387 TTTEIDKDIVRRLSE
-402 IAQVDYKKFA
+402 IAQLDYKKFA

-438 TIENHRI
+438 NIDGARI
-445 GIGQLSTVSPDDVLN
+445 GIGQLSTVSPDDVIN

-472 EKDNNY
+472 GKENDYK
-478 DLITLFVTDI
+478 LIALFVTDI
-488 INDCSY
+488 INNCSY
-494 CFFNNKGQSILENS
+494 CFFNDKGKLILENS
-508 FDIEFYQ
+508 FDKDFYQ
-515 GIKMKGI
+515 GIKMDGI

-532 IMNTLDKKN
+532 IMNTLEKK

>member
-26 LKNKLGINCEP
+26 LKNKLGMSCEP

-52 YFNIKQPKY
+52 YFNIKHPKY
-61 LNDVKLQVKDVNY
+61 LNDVKLEVKDVNY
-74 LKGNLVDEKESVY
+74 LKNNFVSEYESVY
-87 NCFNYMTDKKIS
+87 KCFNYMTDKKIS
-99 TLPIVDK
+99 TLPIIDNN
-106 YGKYYGA
+106 GKYCGA
-113 VSMKDIARDSV
+113 VSMKDIAKDSV
-124 NGDWENLHTSFQNI
+124 NGDWEILNTSYKNI
-138 IETLKGNAIAKFDE
+138 IDTLNGREIAKYDE
-152 EIDGNILIAS
+152 EITGNILIAS

-167 FIEHV
+167 FIENV
-172 DLTPE
+172 DLTPD

-196 VKMIILTGNSQI
+196 VKMIILTGGSQI
-208 KEEHLKLAKE
+208 KEEHLKIAKE
-218 KKINI
+218 KRINI
-223 ISTKYN
+223 ISTNYN

-250 NVTYVEENE
+250 NVTYVNE
-259 ELNDF
+259 TTDLNDF

-271 KYSNYPVINKDGK
+271 KYSNFPVINKDGK
-284 CLGIIRLADTSEKNR
+284 CLGIIRLADTAERN
-299 KKVILVDHNE
+299 KKQVILVDHNE
-309 TEQSVDG
+309 AEQSVDG
-316 LQDANIMEIIDH
+316 LHDANIVEIIDH

-344 MPVGSTNTIIYNLYK
+344 MPVGSTNTIIYNLFK

-366 KDIAGIMMSAI
+366 SDIAGIMMSAI

-387 TTTELDIDVVKRLSE
+387 TTTEIDKDIVRRLSE
-402 IAQVDYKKFA
+402 IAQLDYKKFA

-438 TIENHRI
+438 NIDGARI
-445 GIGQLSTVSPDDVLN
+445 GIGQLSTVSPDDVIN

-472 EKDNNY
+472 GKENDYK
-478 DLITLFVTDI
+478 LIALFVTDI
-488 INDCSY
+488 INNCSY
-494 CFFNNKGQSILENS
+494 CFFNDKGKLVLENS
-508 FDIEFYQ
+508 FDKDFYQ
-515 GIKMKGI
+515 GIKMDGI

-532 IMNTLDKKN
+532 IMNTLEKK

>member
-26 LKNKLGINCEP
+26 LKNKLGMNCEP

-52 YFNIKQPKY
+52 YFNIKHPKY
-61 LNDVKLQVKDVNY
+61 LNDVKLEVKDVNY
-74 LKGNLVDEKESVY
+74 LKNNFVSEYESVY
-87 NCFNYMTDKKIS
+87 KCFNYMTDKKIS
-99 TLPIVDK
+99 TLPIIDNN
-106 YGKYYGA
+106 GKYCGA
-113 VSMKDIARDSV
+113 VSMKDIAKDSV
-124 NGDWENLHTSFQNI
+124 NGDWEILNTSYKNI
-138 IETLKGNAIAKFDE
+138 IDTLNGKEIAKYDE
-152 EIDGNILIAS
+152 KITGNILIAS

-167 FIEHV
+167 FIENV
-172 DLTPE
+172 DLTPD

-196 VKMIILTGNSQI
+196 VKMIILTGGSQI
-208 KEEHLKLAKE
+208 KEEHLKIAKE
-218 KKINI
+218 KHINI
-223 ISTKYN
+223 ISTNYN

-250 NVTYVEENE
+250 NVTYVNE
-259 ELNDF
+259 TTDLNDF

-271 KYSNYPVINKDGK
+271 KYSNFPVINKDGK
-284 CLGIIRLADTSEKNR
+284 CLGIIRLADTAERN
-299 KKVILVDHNE
+299 KKQVILVDHNE
-309 TEQSVDG
+309 AEQSVDG
-316 LQDANIMEIIDH
+316 LHDANIVEIIDH

-344 MPVGSTNTIIYNLYK
+344 MPVGSTNTIIYNLFK

-366 KDIAGIMMSAI
+366 SDIAGIMMSAI

-387 TTTELDIDVVKRLSE
+387 TTTEIDKDIVRRLSE
-402 IAQVDYKKFA
+402 IAQLDYKKFA

-423 NKSPEEIL
+423 NKSLEEIL

-438 TIENHRI
+438 NIDGARI
-445 GIGQLSTVSPDDVLN
+445 GIGQLSTVSPDDVIN

-472 EKDNNY
+472 GKENDYK
-478 DLITLFVTDI
+478 LIALFVTDI
-488 INDCSY
+488 INNCSY
-494 CFFNNKGQSILENS
+494 CFFNDKGKLVLENS
-508 FDIEFYQ
+508 FYKDFYQ
-515 GIKMKGI
+515 GIKMDGI

-532 IMNTLDKKN
+532 IMNTLEKK

>member
-26 LKNKLGINCEP
+26 LKNKLGMNCEP

-52 YFNIKQPKY
+52 YFNIKHPKY
-61 LNDVKLQVKDVNY
+61 LNDVKLEVKDVNY
-74 LKGNLVDEKESVY
+74 LKNNFVSEYESVY
-87 NCFNYMTDKKIS
+87 KCFNYMTDKKIS
-99 TLPIVDK
+99 TLPIIDNN
-106 YGKYYGA
+106 GKYCGA
-113 VSMKDIARDSV
+113 VSMKDIAKDSV
-124 NGDWENLHTSFQNI
+124 NGNWEILNTSYKNI
-138 IETLKGNAIAKFDE
+138 IDTLNGKEIAKYNE
-152 EIDGNILIAS
+152 EITGNILIAS

-167 FIEHV
+167 FIENV
-172 DLTPE
+172 DLTPD

-196 VKMIILTGNSQI
+196 VKMIILTGGSQI
-208 KEEHLKLAKE
+208 KEEHLKIAKE
-218 KKINI
+218 KHINI
-223 ISTKYN
+223 ISTNYN

-250 NVTYVEENE
+250 NVTYVNE
-259 ELNDF
+259 TTDLNDF

-271 KYSNYPVINKDGK
+271 KYSNFPVINKDGK
-284 CLGIIRLADTSEKNR
+284 CLGIIRLADTAEKN
-299 KKVILVDHNE
+299 KKQVILVDHNE
-309 TEQSVDG
+309 AEQSVDG
-316 LQDANIMEIIDH
+316 LHDANIVEIIDH

-344 MPVGSTNTIIYNLYK
+344 MPVGSTNTIIYNLFK

-366 KDIAGIMMSAI
+366 SDIAGIMMSAI

-387 TTTELDIDVVKRLSE
+387 TTTEIDKDIVRRLSE
-402 IAQVDYKKFA
+402 IAQLDYKKFA

-438 TIENHRI
+438 NIDGARI
-445 GIGQLSTVSPDDVLN
+445 GIGQLSTVSPDDVIN

-472 EKDNNY
+472 GKENDYK
-478 DLITLFVTDI
+478 LIALFVTDI
-488 INDCSY
+488 INNCSY
-494 CFFNNKGQSILENS
+494 CFFNDKGKLILENS
-508 FDIEFYQ
+508 FDKDFYQ
-515 GIKMKGI
+515 GIKMDGI

-532 IMNTLDKKN
+532 IMNTLEKK

>member
-26 LKNKLGINCEP
+26 LKNKLGMNCEP

-52 YFNIKQPKY
+52 YFNIKHPKY
-61 LNDVKLQVKDVNY
+61 LNDVKLEVKDVNY
-74 LKGNLVDEKESVY
+74 LKNNFVSEYESVY
-87 NCFNYMTDKKIS
+87 KCFNYMTDKKIS
-99 TLPIVDK
+99 TLPIIDNN
-106 YGKYYGA
+106 GKYCGA
-113 VSMKDIARDSV
+113 VSMKDIAKDSV
-124 NGDWENLHTSFQNI
+124 NGDWEILNTSYKNI
-138 IETLKGNAIAKFDE
+138 IDTLNGKEIAKYDE
-152 EIDGNILIAS
+152 EITGNILIAS

-167 FIEHV
+167 FIENV
-172 DLTPE
+172 DLTPD

-196 VKMIILTGNSQI
+196 VKMIILTGGSQI
-208 KEEHLKLAKE
+208 KEEHLKIAKE
-218 KKINI
+218 KHINI
-223 ISTKYN
+223 ISTNYN

-250 NVTYVEENE
+250 NVTYVNE
-259 ELNDF
+259 TTDLNDF

-271 KYSNYPVINKDGK
+271 KYSNFPVINKDGK
-284 CLGIIRLADTSEKNR
+284 CLGIIRLADTAERN
-299 KKVILVDHNE
+299 KKQVILVDHNE
-309 TEQSVDG
+309 AEQSVDG
-316 LQDANIMEIIDH
+316 LHDANIVEIIDH

-344 MPVGSTNTIIYNLYK
+344 MPVGSTNTIIYNLFK

-366 KDIAGIMMSAI
+366 SDIAGIMMSAI

-387 TTTELDIDVVKRLSE
+387 TTTEIDKDIVRRLSE
-402 IAQVDYKKFA
+402 IAQLDYKKFA

-438 TIENHRI
+438 NIDGARI
-445 GIGQLSTVSPDDVLN
+445 GIGQLSTVSPDDVIN

-472 EKDNNY
+472 GKENDYK
-478 DLITLFVTDI
+478 LIALFVTDI
-488 INDCSY
+488 INNCSY
-494 CFFNNKGQSILENS
+494 CFFNDKGKFILENS
-508 FDIEFYQ
+508 FDKDFYQ
-515 GIKMKGI
+515 GIKMDGI

-532 IMNTLDKKN
+532 IMNTLEKK

>member
-26 LKNKLGINCEP
+26 LKNKLGMNCEP

-52 YFNIKQPKY
+52 YFNIKHPKY
-61 LNDVKLQVKDVNY
+61 LNDVKLEVKDVNY
-74 LKGNLVDEKESVY
+74 LKNNFVSEYESVY
-87 NCFNYMTDKKIS
+87 KCFNYMTDKKIS
-99 TLPIVDK
+99 TLPIIDNN
-106 YGKYYGA
+106 GKYCGA
-113 VSMKDIARDSV
+113 VSMKDIAKDSV
-124 NGDWENLHTSFQNI
+124 NGNWEILNTSYKNI
-138 IETLKGNAIAKFDE
+138 IDTLNGKEIAKYDE
-152 EIDGNILIAS
+152 EITGNILIAS

-167 FIEHV
+167 FIENV
-172 DLTPE
+172 DLTPD

-196 VKMIILTGNSQI
+196 VKMIILTGGSQI
-208 KEEHLKLAKE
+208 KEEHLKIAKE
-218 KKINI
+218 KRINI
-223 ISTKYN
+223 ISTNYN

-250 NVTYVEENE
+250 NVTYVNE
-259 ELNDF
+259 TTDLNDF

-271 KYSNYPVINKDGK
+271 KYSNFPVINKDGK
-284 CLGIIRLADTSEKNR
+284 CLGIIRLADTAERN
-299 KKVILVDHNE
+299 KKQVILVDHNE
-309 TEQSVDG
+309 AEQSVDG
-316 LQDANIMEIIDH
+316 LHDANIVEIIDH

-344 MPVGSTNTIIYNLYK
+344 MPVGSTNTIIYNLFK

-366 KDIAGIMMSAI
+366 SDIAGIMMSAI

-387 TTTELDIDVVKRLSE
+387 TTTEIDKDIVRRLSE
-402 IAQVDYKKFA
+402 IAQLDYKKFA

-438 TIENHRI
+438 NIDGARI
-445 GIGQLSTVSPDDVLN
+445 GIGQLSTVSPDDVIN

-472 EKDNNY
+472 GKENDYK
-478 DLITLFVTDI
+478 LIALFVTDI
-488 INDCSY
+488 IHNCSY
-494 CFFNNKGQSILENS
+494 CFFNDKGKIILENS
-508 FDIEFYQ
+508 FDKDFYQ
-515 GIKMKGI
+515 GIKMDGI

-532 IMNTLDKKN
+532 IMNTLEKK

>member
-26 LKNKLGINCEP
+26 LKNKLGMSCEP

-52 YFNIKQPKY
+52 YFNIKHPKY
-61 LNDVKLQVKDVNY
+61 LNDVKLEVKDVNY
-74 LKGNLVDEKESVY
+74 LKNNFVSEYESVY
-87 NCFNYMTDKKIS
+87 KCFNYMTDKKIS
-99 TLPIVDK
+99 TLPIIDNN
-106 YGKYYGA
+106 GKYCGA
-113 VSMKDIARDSV
+113 VSMKDIAKDSV
-124 NGDWENLHTSFQNI
+124 NGDWEILNTSYKNI
-138 IETLKGNAIAKFDE
+138 IDTLNGKEIAKYDE
-152 EIDGNILIAS
+152 EITGNILIAS

-167 FIEHV
+167 FIENV
-172 DLTPE
+172 DLTPD

-196 VKMIILTGNSQI
+196 VKMIILTGGSQI
-208 KEEHLKLAKE
+208 KEEHLKIAKE
-218 KKINI
+218 KHINI
-223 ISTKYN
+223 ISTNYN

-250 NVTYVEENE
+250 NVTYVNE
-259 ELNDF
+259 TTDLNDF

-271 KYSNYPVINKDGK
+271 KYSNFPVINKDGK
-284 CLGIIRLADTSEKNR
+284 CLGIIRLADTAERN
-299 KKVILVDHNE
+299 KKQVILVDHNE
-309 TEQSVDG
+309 AEQSVDG
-316 LQDANIMEIIDH
+316 LHDANIVEIIDH

-344 MPVGSTNTIIYNLYK
+344 MPVGSTNTIIYNLFK

-366 KDIAGIMMSAI
+366 SDIAGIMMSAI
-377 ISDTLLFKSP
+377 ISDTILFKSP
-387 TTTELDIDVVKRLSE
+387 TTTEIDKDIVRRLSE
-402 IAQVDYKKFA
+402 IAQLDYKKFA

-438 TIENHRI
+438 NIDGARI
-445 GIGQLSTVSPDDVLN
+445 GIGQLSTVSPDDVIN

-472 EKDNNY
+472 GKENDYK
-478 DLITLFVTDI
+478 LIALFVTDI
-488 INDCSY
+488 INNCSY
-494 CFFNNKGQSILENS
+494 CFFNDKGKLILENS
-508 FDIEFYQ
+508 FDKDFYQ
-515 GIKMKGI
+515 GIKMDGI

-532 IMNTLDKKN
+532 IMNTLEKK

>member
-26 LKNKLGINCEP
+26 LKNKLGMNCEP

-52 YFNIKQPKY
+52 YFNIKHPKY
-61 LNDVKLQVKDVNY
+61 LNDVKLEVKDVNY
-74 LKGNLVDEKESVY
+74 LKNNFVSEYESVY
-87 NCFNYMTDKKIS
+87 KCFNYMTDKKIS
-99 TLPIVDK
+99 TLPIIDNN
-106 YGKYYGA
+106 GKYCGA
-113 VSMKDIARDSV
+113 VSMKDIAKDSV
-124 NGDWENLHTSFQNI
+124 NGNWEILNTSYKNI
-138 IETLKGNAIAKFDE
+138 IDTLNGKEIAKYNE
-152 EIDGNILIAS
+152 EITGNILIAS

-167 FIEHV
+167 FIENV
-172 DLTPE
+172 DLTPD

-196 VKMIILTGNSQI
+196 VKMIILTGGSQI
-208 KEEHLKLAKE
+208 KEEHLKIAKE
-218 KKINI
+218 KHINI
-223 ISTKYN
+223 ISTNYN

-250 NVTYVEENE
+250 NVTYVNE
-259 ELNDF
+259 TTDLNDF

-271 KYSNYPVINKDGK
+271 KYSNFPVINKDGK
-284 CLGIIRLADTSEKNR
+284 CLGIIRLADTAERN
-299 KKVILVDHNE
+299 KKQVILVDHNE
-309 TEQSVDG
+309 AEQSVDG
-316 LQDANIMEIIDH
+316 LHDANIVEIIDH

-344 MPVGSTNTIIYNLYK
+344 MPVGSTNTIIYNLFK

-366 KDIAGIMMSAI
+366 SDIAGIMMSAI

-387 TTTELDIDVVKRLSE
+387 TTTEIDKDIVRRLSE
-402 IAQVDYKKFA
+402 IAQLDYKKFA

-438 TIENHRI
+438 NIDGARI
-445 GIGQLSTVSPDDVLN
+445 GIGQLSTVSPDDVIN

-472 EKDNNY
+472 GKENDYK
-478 DLITLFVTDI
+478 LIALFVTDI
-488 INDCSY
+488 INNCSY
-494 CFFNNKGQSILENS
+494 CFFNDKGKLILENS
-508 FDIEFYQ
+508 FDKDFYQ
-515 GIKMKGI
+515 GIKMDGI

-532 IMNTLDKKN
+532 IMNTLEKK

>member
-26 LKNKLGINCEP
+26 LKNKLGMSCEP

-52 YFNIKQPKY
+52 YFNIKHPKY
-61 LNDVKLQVKDVNY
+61 LNDVKLEVKDVNY
-74 LKGNLVDEKESVY
+74 LKNNFVSEYESVY
-87 NCFNYMTDKKIS
+87 KCFNYMTDKKIS
-99 TLPIVDK
+99 TLPIIDNN
-106 YGKYYGA
+106 GKYCGA
-113 VSMKDIARDSV
+113 VSMKDIAKDSV
-124 NGDWENLHTSFQNI
+124 NGDWEILNTSYKNI
-138 IETLKGNAIAKFDE
+138 IDTLNGKEIAKYDE
-152 EIDGNILIAS
+152 EITGNILIAS

-167 FIEHV
+167 FIENV
-172 DLTPE
+172 DLTPD

-196 VKMIILTGNSQI
+196 VKMIILTGGSQI
-208 KEEHLKLAKE
+208 KEEHLKIAKE
-218 KKINI
+218 KHINI
-223 ISTKYN
+223 ISTNYN

-250 NVTYVEENE
+250 NVTYVNE
-259 ELNDF
+259 TTDLNDF

-271 KYSNYPVINKDGK
+271 KYSNFPVINKDGK
-284 CLGIIRLADTSEKNR
+284 CLGIIRLADTAERN
-299 KKVILVDHNE
+299 KKQVILVDHNE
-309 TEQSVDG
+309 AEQSVDG
-316 LQDANIMEIIDH
+316 LHDANIVEIIDH

-344 MPVGSTNTIIYNLYK
+344 MPVGSTNTIIYNLFK

-366 KDIAGIMMSAI
+366 SDIAGIMMSAI

-387 TTTELDIDVVKRLSE
+387 TTTEIDKDIVRRLSE
-402 IAQVDYKKFA
+402 IAQLDYKKFA

-438 TIENHRI
+438 NIDGARI
-445 GIGQLSTVSPDDVLN
+445 GIGQLSTVSPDDVIN

-472 EKDNNY
+472 GKENDYK
-478 DLITLFVTDI
+478 LIALFVTDI
-488 INDCSY
+488 INNCSY
-494 CFFNNKGQSILENS
+494 CFFNDKGKLVLENS
-508 FDIEFYQ
+508 FDKDFYQ
-515 GIKMKGI
+515 GIKMDGI

-532 IMNTLDKKN
+532 IMNTLEKK

>member
-26 LKNKLGINCEP
+26 LKNKLGMNCEP

-52 YFNIKQPKY
+52 YFNIKHPKY
-61 LNDVKLQVKDVNY
+61 LNDVKLEVKDVNY
-74 LKGNLVDEKESVY
+74 LKNNFVSEYESVY
-87 NCFNYMTDKKIS
+87 KCFNYMTDKKIS
-99 TLPIVDK
+99 TLPIIDNN
-106 YGKYYGA
+106 GKYCGA
-113 VSMKDIARDSV
+113 VSMKDIAKDSV
-124 NGDWENLHTSFQNI
+124 NGDWEILNTSYKNI
-138 IETLKGNAIAKFDE
+138 IDTLNGKEIAKYDE
-152 EIDGNILIAS
+152 EITGNILIAS

-167 FIEHV
+167 FIENV
-172 DLTPE
+172 DLTPD

-196 VKMIILTGNSQI
+196 VKMIILTGGSQI
-208 KEEHLKLAKE
+208 KEEHLKIAKE
-218 KKINI
+218 KHINI
-223 ISTKYN
+223 ISTNYN

-250 NVTYVEENE
+250 NVTYVNE
-259 ELNDF
+259 TTDLNDF

-271 KYSNYPVINKDGK
+271 KYSNFPVINKDGK
-284 CLGIIRLADTSEKNR
+284 CLGIIRLADTAERN
-299 KKVILVDHNE
+299 KKQVILVDHNE
-309 TEQSVDG
+309 AEQSVDG
-316 LQDANIMEIIDH
+316 LHDANIVEIIDH

-344 MPVGSTNTIIYNLYK
+344 MPVGSTNTIIYNLFK

-366 KDIAGIMMSAI
+366 SDIAGIMMSAI

-387 TTTELDIDVVKRLSE
+387 TTTDIDKDIVRRLSE
-402 IAQVDYKKFA
+402 IAQLDYKKFA

-438 TIENHRI
+438 NIDGARI
-445 GIGQLSTVSPDDVLN
+445 GIGQLSTVSPDDVIN

-472 EKDNNY
+472 GKENDYK
-478 DLITLFVTDI
+478 LIALFVTDI
-488 INDCSY
+488 INNCSY
-494 CFFNNKGQSILENS
+494 CFFNDKGKLILENS
-508 FDIEFYQ
+508 FDKDFYQ
-515 GIKMKGI
+515 GIKMDGI

-532 IMNTLDKKN
+532 IMNTLEKK